1 MRKGIRNKKGI
12 RMKLTDLKTADE
24 VLAEAL
30 EADPELRKEWDRLEF
45 ARTIAS
51 LVIAY
56 RADHD
61 LTQTQLARLLEMHQS
76 AVARLES
83 GEHEPT
89 LPTLLRLA
97 RVLDTRFHIEI
108 TPVRIEVSAR
118 PSFADSVA

>member
-1 MRKGIRNKKGI
+1 
-12 RMKLTDLKTADE
+12 MKLTDLKTADE
-24 VLAEAL
+24 VLAAAL
-30 EADPELRKEWDRLEF
+30 EADPELREEWDRLEV

-56 RADHD
+56 RADHE
-61 LTQTQLARLLEMHQS
+61 LTQTHLARLLAMHQS

-97 RVLDTRFHIEI
+97 RVLDTQFRIEI
-108 TPVRIEVSAR
+108 TPRRIAVSAQ
-118 PSFADSVA
+118 PGLVGSVA

>member
-1 MRKGIRNKKGI
+1 
-12 RMKLTDLKTADE
+12 MKLTDLKTADE
-24 VLAEAL
+24 VLAAEL
-30 EADPELRKEWDRLEF
+30 DADPALREKWDRLEL
-45 ARTIAS
+45 ARTIAHM
-51 LVIAY
+51 VMAY

-61 LTQTQLARLLEMHQS
+61 LTQTQFARILEMHQS

-108 TPVRIEVSAR
+108 TPLRIVVSSQ
-118 PSFADSVA
+118 PSLVGSVA